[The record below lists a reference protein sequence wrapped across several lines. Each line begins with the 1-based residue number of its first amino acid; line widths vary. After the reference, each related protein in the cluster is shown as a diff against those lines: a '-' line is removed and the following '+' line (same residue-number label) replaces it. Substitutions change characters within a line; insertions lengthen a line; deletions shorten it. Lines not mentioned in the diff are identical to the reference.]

1 MGVVKGV
8 AKHKGK
14 KAVNEKL
21 DDAGVVGDVIDKRTS
36 TGPLDKAEDT
46 LDKTKKNIDKKTKK
60 KR

>member
-8 AKHKGK
+8 AKHTGNKV
-14 KAVNEKL
+14 VNNAL